1 MPKPTIAAINGLAL
15 GGGCELALACHW
27 RLANAAA
34 KLGLPE
40 VKLGLLPGA
49 GGTQRLPRLAGV
61 AKAVQIMLSAEPIGA
76 EGALA
81 DGIVDALPPGD
92 LLEASVSFAKQVVAE
107 RRRLR
112 RARDLTDKIA
122 VARANPDL
130 LDTAAAPFLRR
141 ARGEQAPQS
150 CVRAIRGAFEL
161 PFEEGL
167 RQEQALFLELLQ
179 GEQSRARRHV
189 FFAEREAQKIPDLPP
204 DVRPKPIER
213 AVVIGAG
220 TMGGGIAMCFAN
232 AGIPVTLL
240 DTEQAALDRGWQR
253 IAANYRASVER
264 GKLAQTEMDRRLGAL
279 TASLDFSQLAGG
291 DIVVEAV
298 FEEIGLKQRLFADMD
313 RTAKPGAL
321 LATNTSTLDV
331 DKIAAATRRPS
342 DVLGMHFF
350 SPANVMRLLE
360 IVRGKATSDVALAT
374 AMAVGKRIGK
384 LIAVAGVCDGFI
396 GNRMLARRTSESER
410 LLLEGA
416 MPRDVD
422 AVVEDFGF
430 PMGPFAMGDLA
441 GLDIGWSIRKNRG
454 VTAAIADALCEA
466 GRFGQ
471 KTGAGY
477 YRYDGRTPSPDP
489 AVERIILEISAR
501 AGIRRRKISSAEIL
515 ERMIYPVINEGA
527 RILQEGIAMRPGD
540 IDVVWVYGY
549 GWPAWRG
556 GPMWYADTVG
566 LAKIRDRLAEYAKRG
581 ADAHLKPSAL
591 LERLADDGKGFGATA
606 AHQAAE

>member
-1 MPKPTIAAINGLAL
+1 MVRSDAPIDYSLRGDGSVALLVMDNPPVNAL
-15 GGGCELALACHW
+15 GHALRVGLLEA
-27 RLANAAA
+27 LDKAAA
-34 KLGLPE
+34 DPLVSAIVLTGTGQFFSAGADIAEFSQPRRVPLADRRRRRARLDAEADDRRDQWAGSRRRLRIGARLPLATGQCCGE
-40 VKLGLLPGA
+40 TRVA
-49 GGTQRLPRLAGV
+49 GGQTRLVAGRGRHAAPTRLAGV
-61 AKAVQIMLSAEPIGA
+61 DKAVQIMLSAEPIGA
-76 EGALA
+76 ASALA
-81 DGIVDALPPGD
+81 DGIVDALPSGD

-112 RARDLTDKIA
+112 RARDLMDKIA

-141 ARGEQAPQS
+141 TRGEQAPQS

-189 FFAEREAQKIPDLPP
+189 FYAEREAQKIPDLPP

-264 GKLAQTEMDRRLGAL
+264 GKLAQTEMDRCLGAL
-279 TASLDFSQLAGG
+279 TASLDFSQLAAG

-298 FEEIGLKQRLFADMD
+298 FEDIGLKQRLFADMD
-313 RTAKPGAL
+313 RTAKRGAL

-454 VTAAIADALCEA
+454 VSAAIADALCEA

-471 KTGAGY
+471 
-477 YRYDGRTPSPDP
+477 RP
-489 AVERIILEISAR
+489 AR
-501 AGIRRRKISSAEIL
+501 ATIDTTAAHRAQIPLLNASYSKSRRAPASGGARFRRRKFSSA
-515 ERMIYPVINEGA
+515 
-527 RILQEGIAMRPGD
+527 
-540 IDVVWVYGY
+540 
-549 GWPAWRG
+549 
-556 GPMWYADTVG
+556 
-566 LAKIRDRLAEYAKRG
+566 
-581 ADAHLKPSAL
+581 
-591 LERLADDGKGFGATA
+591 
-606 AHQAAE
+606 